1 MDFHQRKL
9 REVNELYSKHE
20 LTIEKLHAAVRREI
34 PLLVQENQL
43 TLPQIKALEVF
54 TNDKLTLFRYLRKN
68 NFSLP
73 VALSLL
79 LDTIQWRLKEQVG
92 ELTLTNVQ
100 EMLLEPLC
108 FFHKYDRCGRPVLVI
123 QLAYFPTFK
132 DNTELLET
140 VMPLVIFILE
150 TARKLLL
157 DLTEQRIQQKQPDAI
172 MADLVIL
179 VDFKNANSLPKD
191 FTLVQTFIKLL
202 KRYPGTAGMVCLLN
216 FGWMYQ
222 GMWQM
227 IKMILSQEAKNRVAF
242 PKLKEL
248 KAIVDE
254 DYLLSEFGGKDQ
266 FEWDLGQ
273 DGIFTR
279 YQPKNDINYY
289 QNAEE
294 TAKLIISSRR
304 NSTSSI
310 YYDTSDIFSVAPSS
324 RVASSRRHQLVTPMT
339 QLSKFSPS
347 DPALPPPIYSR
358 RPSASSASLYAT
370 PTGTLT
376 PIAVAE
382 NSKFYSNNI
391 SATGRTKQSD
401 IKSNGYGVD
410 QDINRL
416 AGNNQDDHGVSSLA
430 LSQRLET
437 LQQQQRREAQSGHRR
452 RKLWIKL
459 VMERISTFEK
469 KVIKLLLKYRFWI
482 YCFALIWMLRKGL
495 RLSQLPNLWSLLS
508 DKHQHRSLIKWIA
521 APLLVS
527 SRSNH
532 SNTGR

>member
-1 MDFHQRKL
+1 MATKRT
-9 REVNELYSKHE
+9 S
-20 LTIEKLHAAVRREI
+20 RRTYFDQCE
-34 PLLVQENQL
+34 
-43 TLPQIKALEVF
+43 
-54 TNDKLTLFRYLRKN
+54 
-68 NFSLP
+68 
-73 VALSLL
+73 
-79 LDTIQWRLKEQVG
+79 
-92 ELTLTNVQ
+92 

-108 FFHKYDRCGRPVLVI
+108 FFHKYDWCGRPVLVI

-132 DNTELLET
+132 DNSELLET
-140 VMPLVIFILE
+140 VIPLVIFILE

-172 MADLVIL
+172 MADLIIL

-254 DYLLSEFGGKDQ
+254 DYLLSEFGGKDK

-279 YQPKNDINYY
+279 YQPKNDTKIY
-289 QNAEE
+289 QTAEE
-294 TAKLIISSRR
+294 KAKLMISSRR
-304 NSTSSI
+304 NSASSI
-310 YYDTSDIFSVAPSS
+310 YYDTSDIFSAPSS
-324 RVASSRRHQLVTPMT
+324 MKASSRRHQLVTPMT
-339 QLSKFSPS
+339 QLNKFSPS
-347 DPALPPPIYSR
+347 DLALPPPIYSR

-376 PIAVAE
+376 PIPVAE
-382 NSKFYSNNI
+382 NSNNI
-391 SATGRTKQSD
+391 SATGRIKQSD
-401 IKSNGYGVD
+401 MKSGGYGLD

-416 AGNNQDDHGVSSLA
+416 LGHNHDDRGVSSLD
-430 LSQRLET
+430 LSQRLAT
-437 LQQQQRREAQSGHRR
+437 LQQQQQRATQNRQGR

-459 VMERISTFEK
+459 IWERVSTFEK

-482 YCFALIWMLRKGL
+482 YCFALLWMLKKGL
-495 RLSQLPNLWSLLS
+495 RLSQLPSSWSLVS
-508 DKHQHRSLIKWIA
+508 DKHQQRTFLKWII
-521 APLLVS
+521 APLLVN
-527 SRSNH
+527 SRSNANN
-532 SNTGR
+532 NTGR